1 MCREIYPVRKLDPA
15 QTAELCWPCGEG
27 QELALNV
34 QYKLM
39 AHNILNREHFHRQQ
53 VSDVEA
59 KILIKW
65 SHACS
70 LVKPAH
76 LWPRGRAICGWQ
88 RGNRITMR
96 MDYGSAMWDGCR
108 SLGLASTN
116 RVKPHIWSN
125 IIMRCAKNHH
135 SFIFTNWQFLFW
147 LAVGLYVTK
156 HTAECH

>member
-1 MCREIYPVRKLDPA
+1 MRKLDPA

-70 LVKPAH
+70 LVKTSPPVAQ
-76 LWPRGRAICGWQ
+76 RKSNTRA
-88 RGNRITMR
+88 
-96 MDYGSAMWDGCR
+96 
-108 SLGLASTN
+108 
-116 RVKPHIWSN
+116 
-125 IIMRCAKNHH
+125 
-135 SFIFTNWQFLFW
+135 
-147 LAVGLYVTK
+147 
-156 HTAECH
+156 AEGQ